1 MGRLVVPAVLAF
13 GSGSV
18 AGDGGGEVARV
29 GSYDGGVAPQVA
41 RRAGIAPFH
50 VMQVMKAAGERAA
63 AGGDVLHLEVGQ
75 PATGAPEP
83 VVEAAARAL
92 REGPLHYTDAD
103 GLPALRRRIGRW
115 YAQRYEVD
123 VDPARVVVTTGASGA
138 CVLAF
143 LAAFDVGDAV
153 AVARPG
159 YPCYRNMLTAF
170 GTEVVDLPV
179 DASSRFQP
187 TPAQLEAARAA
198 LAGRSDRSN
207 DHLAGVV
214 VASPSNPTGTVL
226 DRAALDAL
234 AASCREGDT
243 WLISDEIYHGIT
255 YDEPATTALAV
266 DDGAV
271 VVSSFS
277 KYFSMTGWRLGWLV
291 VPPELVTPVER
302 LAQNL
307 TVAPPTLPQQA
318 GVAAFDA
325 VDELDGHVARYAVN
339 RQVLLEGLRAAGFD
353 RIAPADGAFYLWADV
368 SAWTDDSQALCAGWL
383 ADLGV
388 AVTPGIDFDPVDGHR
403 FVRFSFAGA
412 TAEIAAAVDRL
423 AGWTSQHPPVG

>member
-1 MGRLVVPAVLAF
+1 M
-13 GSGSV
+13 
-18 AGDGGGEVARV
+18 
-29 GSYDGGVAPQVA
+29 APQVA

-103 GLPALRRRIGRW
+103 GLPTLRRRIGRW
-115 YAQRYEVD
+115 YAERYGVD
-123 VDPARVVVTTGASGA
+123 VDPNRVIVTTGASGA

-143 LAAFDVGDAV
+143 LACFDVGDAV

-179 DASSRFQP
+179 DATSRFQP
-187 TPAQLEAARAA
+187 TPAHLATARSTAAD
-198 LAGRSDRSN
+198 GR
-207 DHLAGVV
+207 LAGVV

-226 DRAALDAL
+226 DRPSLDAL
-234 AASCREGDT
+234 AAACREGDT
-243 WLISDEIYHGIT
+243 WLVSDEIYHGIT
-255 YDEPATTALAV
+255 YGPPATTALAV

-325 VDELDGHVARYAVN
+325 VAELDGHVARYAAN
-339 RQVLLEGLRAAGFD
+339 RQVLLDGLAAAGFD

-368 SAWTDDSQALCAGWL
+368 SPWTDDSQALCAEWL

-412 TAEIAAAVDRL
+412 TDEIAAAVDRL
-423 AGWTSQHPPVG
+423 AGWTAQHPPAR

>member
-103 GLPALRRRIGRW
+103 GLPALRQRIGRW
-115 YAQRYEVD
+115 YAERYEVD
-123 VDPARVVVTTGASGA
+123 VDPARVIVTTGASGA

-143 LAAFDVGDAV
+143 LAGFDVGDAV

-170 GTEVVDLPV
+170 GSEVVDLPV
-179 DASSRFQP
+179 DASTRFQP
-187 TPAQLEAARAA
+187 TPAHLDAARATI
-198 LAGRSDRSN
+198 AGG
-207 DHLAGVV
+207 HLAGVV

-226 DRAALDAL
+226 DRSALDAL
-234 AASCREGDT
+234 AASCRAGDT
-243 WLISDEIYHGIT
+243 WLVSDEIYHGIT
-255 YDEPATTALAV
+255 YGPPATTALAV

-318 GVAAFDA
+318 GLAAFDA
-325 VDELDGHVARYAVN
+325 VDVLDGHVARYAAN
-339 RQVLLEGLRAAGFD
+339 RAVLLDGLTAAGFD

-368 SAWTDDSQALCAGWL
+368 SAWTDDSQALCAEWL

-388 AVTPGIDFDPVDGHR
+388 AATPGIDFDPVDGHR
-403 FVRFSFAGA
+403 FVRFSFAGS
-412 TAEIAAAVDRL
+412 TDDMAEAVRRL
-423 AGWTSQHPPVG
+423 ALWASEHGLG

>member
-1 MGRLVVPAVLAF
+1 M
-13 GSGSV
+13 
-18 AGDGGGEVARV
+18 
-29 GSYDGGVAPQVA
+29 APQVA

-63 AGGDVLHLEVGQ
+63 TGGDVLHLEVGQ

-103 GLPALRRRIGRW
+103 GLPALRQRIGRW
-115 YAQRYEVD
+115 YAERYAVD

-143 LAAFDVGDAV
+143 LACFDVGGAV

-159 YPCYRNMLTAF
+159 YPCYRNMLSAF

-187 TPAQLEAARAA
+187 TAKHLDAARAMVD
-198 LAGRSDRSN
+198 GG
-207 DHLAGVV
+207 HLAGLV
-214 VASPSNPTGTVL
+214 VASPSNPTGTIL
-226 DRAALDAL
+226 DRPALDAL

-243 WLISDEIYHGIT
+243 WLVSDEIYHGIT
-255 YDEPATTALAV
+255 YGPPATTALAV
-266 DDGAV
+266 DDGAI

-318 GVAAFDA
+318 GLAAFDA
-325 VDELDGHVARYAVN
+325 VAELDGHVARYAAN
-339 RQVLLEGLRAAGFD
+339 REVLLDGLAAAGFD

-368 SAWTDDSQALCAGWL
+368 SAWTDDSQALCAEWL

-412 TAEIAAAVDRL
+412 TVEIAAAVDRL
-423 AGWTSQHPPVG
+423 AGWTAAHPPAR